1 MRKRILHMLVGTAA
15 IMGCYS
21 SLMAAEIG
29 MVNSN
34 AKAYVSPEE
43 DAKVSLRVF
52 EGEEVAVNQEIND
65 YYEIIVDDEIVYIEK
80 EYIDVQIE
88 ETEVVEEVVEKVEPV
103 VTPVK
108 PAVEIPVQTAPV
120 EKISTGEKV
129 VAYAKQFIGTPYV
142 SGVNSLTKGVDC
154 SGFTQQVYKNFGV
167 SLQRSSRSQYASNGY
182 AVSKSDLKP
191 GDLVFYGYSSVSH
204 VAIYVGNNQVIH
216 APVPGKSVCIAPLWQ
231 RGDAPIIGYKR
242 IFND

>member
-15 IMGCYS
+15 VIGCYS

-29 MVNSN
+29 IVNGN
-34 AKAYVSPEE
+34 AKAYVSPEK

-52 EGEEVAVNQEIND
+52 EGEEVAVNQKIND
-65 YYEIIVDDEIVYIEK
+65 YYEIVVDDEIVYIEK
-80 EYIDVQIE
+80 EYIDVQAE
-88 ETEVVEEVVEKVEPV
+88 ETEVVEEETEKVEPV
-103 VTPVK
+103 VTPVA
-108 PAVEIPVQTAPV
+108 PTVEVPVQTTPV
-120 EKISTGEKV
+120 EKTSTGEKV

-142 SGVNSLTKGVDC
+142 TGGNSLTSGVDC

-191 GDLVFYGYSSVSH
+191 GDLVFYGYSNVSH
-204 VAIYVGNNQVIH
+204 VAIYVGNSQVIH

>member
-1 MRKRILHMLVGTAA
+1 MRKKFLHILLGTATVL
-15 IMGCYS
+15 GCYS

-29 MVNSN
+29 IINSN
-34 AKAYVSPEE
+34 TKAFVTPEE

-65 YYEIIVDDEIVYIEK
+65 YYEIVVDDEIVYIEK
-80 EYIDVQIE
+80 EYITVQVE
-88 ETEVVEEVVEKVEPV
+88 KTEAVEEVAETGELV
-103 VTPVK
+103 VTPVE
-108 PAVEIPVQTAPV
+108 PTVVAPVQTTPV
-120 EKISTGEKV
+120 VKTSTGEKV

-142 SGVNSLTKGVDC
+142 SGGNSLTKGVDC

-182 AVSKSDLKP
+182 AVSKSELKP
-191 GDLVFYGYSSVSH
+191 GDLVFYGYGSVSH
-204 VAIYVGNNQVIH
+204 VAIYTGNGQVIH

>member
-1 MRKRILHMLVGTAA
+1 MRKKFLHILLGTATVL
-15 IMGCYS
+15 GCYS

-29 MVNSN
+29 IVNSN
-34 AKAYVSPEE
+34 TKAFVTPEE

-65 YYEIIVDDEIVYIEK
+65 YYEIVVDDEIVYIEK
-80 EYIDVQIE
+80 EYITVQVE
-88 ETEVVEEVVEKVEPV
+88 KPEVVEEVAETVETV
-103 VTPVK
+103 VTPVE
-108 PAVEIPVQTAPV
+108 PTVVAPVQTTPV
-120 EKISTGEKV
+120 VKTSTGEKV

-142 SGVNSLTKGVDC
+142 SGGNSLTKGVDC

-182 AVSKSDLKP
+182 AVSKNELKP
-191 GDLVFYGYSSVSH
+191 GDLVFYGYGSVSH
-204 VAIYVGNNQVIH
+204 VAIYTGNGQVIH